1 MKVISPSALQE
12 MVLGKKVLIDTN
24 IIIYL
29 TEEIKPYEN
38 LSRLLFKLI
47 EEGKVSASLSVIS
60 IVEVMQGLLK
70 KSFIDTA
77 LTVKEYLLN
86 FPNMS
91 CQMID
96 EDVLEKVGFD
106 NRINWPRLGTIDS
119 LIIASGLNNQVDRII
134 SNDHHFK
141 QAVSK
146 DLLVSFDKY

>member
-106 NRINWPRLGTIDS
+106 NRINWPRLRTIDT